1 MGMCCSH
8 FSLTIVPERR
18 IYVQH
23 SVAVKKPNANAGDT
37 GDTGSIPG
45 SGRSP
50 RGGNGNQL
58 QDSCLEN
65 PMDRGAWQATIHG
78 IAKESDTTEH
88 ICFKYNKVSLKFNSL
103 TLKSCF

>member
-1 MGMCCSH
+1 MGMYCSH

-50 RGGNGNQL
+50 RGGNAIHFSIL
-58 QDSCLEN
+58 AWEN
-65 PMDRGAWQATIHG
+65 PWKEKPHRLQSMGV
-78 IAKESDTTEH
+78 AKSWTRLSDKH
-88 ICFKYNKVSLKFNSL
+88 YFIWD
-103 TLKSCF
+103 